1 MGMEI
6 IEHVGGLFTVKVSG
20 KLKKSELEKAQKAA
34 ISAIRGGHKVR
45 VLVTAENFLGWD
57 DEGDWGDI
65 SFQLNYDEQIEK
77 IAAVGKEEWEDLV
90 TVFLGKG
97 LRPVEIKYFKPDQL
111 AIAKAWIGCP

>member
-1 MGMEI
+1 MGMDI
-6 IEHVGGLFTVKVSG
+6 TEHVGGLFTIKVSG
-20 KLKKSELEKAQKAA
+20 KLKKSELEKAQRAA

-45 VLVTAENFLGWD
+45 VLITGEHFQGWD

-65 SFQLNYDEQIEK
+65 SFQMKYDDEIEK
-77 IAAVGKEEWEDLV
+77 IAVVGTEEWEDLI

-111 AIAKAWIGCP
+111 ATARAWIGYQ